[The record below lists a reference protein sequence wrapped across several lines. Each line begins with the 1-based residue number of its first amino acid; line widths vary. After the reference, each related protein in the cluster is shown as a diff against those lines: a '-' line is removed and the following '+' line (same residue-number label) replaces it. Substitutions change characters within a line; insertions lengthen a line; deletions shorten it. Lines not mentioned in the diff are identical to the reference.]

1 MAPPALRHAAA
12 LAAFVGA
19 AAFGRATVVEGTD
32 TALVWPAAGV
42 AVLWYL
48 ATSPATRWV
57 TLTLIGAATL
67 VVNILT
73 GSSIG
78 VAAVFVVTNVLQ
90 TVLTSWLLERSW
102 RDWPVVAWDVPF
114 TAPAQL
120 GRLLLATAV
129 SSVPVVVVG
138 ATGLWLVEDYYTGAA
153 ALAWWGRNGVGIV
166 GVVASGLLLHQSWT
180 LRHLRRAPRRV
191 RLVECTAL
199 FVLTGGLF
207 VLDLLD
213 SDNSFV
219 YFLPAFAVWAGSR
232 FRPTLVAVHSM
243 LAGMGAI
250 GIAMAGIG
258 PFADVRSPHLATLGA
273 QTFVGVVVVLGL
285 VLTMAREQNVRLTAD
300 LRATRDES
308 ERHGRLLN
316 AVLMSMQDGVV
327 VVDRD
332 NVVVMVNKAAAQS
345 VLADYGGR
353 PGVRLSDVEITDPD
367 GTPLPTDE
375 RPSRKALAGRTSSME
390 VLIPIG
396 GEMRRFVVR
405 AMPLAPGLEGDA
417 VLIFRDVTAERS
429 EQEKLVAFSSTAAH
443 DLRNPLSA
451 ISMWTEMLEMSLG
464 EDPEPDVQNAL
475 DRIRSG
481 TARTLQLIDDLL
493 TDARARDA
501 RLSMQPVDLATLTQ
515 AALEQ
520 VPDAD
525 VRILPIPKAMG
536 DAALLLRVMS
546 NLLANAVRYAHPGR
560 DPEITVSGELN
571 EFAEVVVR
579 VSDRGLGIPAD
590 QLEAVFENF
599 RRVPDTGVSGTGLG
613 LPICR
618 RIIERHGGRIWARQR
633 TDGPGTVVEFTLPAL
648 ED

>member
-57 TLTLIGAATL
+57 TLTLVSTATL
-67 VVNILT
+67 VVNLLT
-73 GSSIG
+73 GSSLA
-78 VAAVFVVTNVLQ
+78 VATVFVGTNVLQ
-90 TVLTSWLLERSW
+90 TALTSWLLERPW
-102 RDWPVVAWDVPF
+102 RDWPVVAWDVAF

-129 SSVPVVVVG
+129 ASVPVVVLG

-166 GVVASGLLLHQSWT
+166 GVVASGLLLHRSWT
-180 LRHLRRAPRRV
+180 LRDQRRPSSRARIAEAV
-191 RLVECTAL
+191 AL
-199 FVLTGGLF
+199 FALTGGLV
-207 VLDLLD
+207 VLDLLVTD
-213 SDNSFV
+213 SSFV

-300 LRATRDES
+300 LRAARDES

-327 VVDRD
+327 VVDRA

-345 VLADYGGR
+345 LFVDYGGR
-353 PGVRLSDVEITDPD
+353 PGMRLSDVEITDPD
-367 GTPLPTDE
+367 GTPLPTEE

-390 VLIPIG
+390 VMVPIG
-396 GEMRRFVVR
+396 DEMRRFAVR
-405 AMPLAPGLEGDA
+405 SMPLAPGLEGDA
-417 VLIFRDVTAERS
+417 VLVFRDVTAERH
-429 EQEKLVAFSSTAAH
+429 EQAALIEFSSTVAH

-464 EDPEPDVQNAL
+464 EEPAPEVQNAL

-493 TDARARDA
+493 TDAQARDA
-501 RLSMQPVDLATLTQ
+501 RLSLQPVDLETLTR

-520 VPDAD
+520 VPNAD
-525 VRILPIPKAMG
+525 VRVLPIPKAMG
-536 DAALLLRVMS
+536 DAVLLLRVMS
-546 NLLANAVRYAHPGR
+546 N
-560 DPEITVSGELN
+560 
-571 EFAEVVVR
+571 
-579 VSDRGLGIPAD
+579 
-590 QLEAVFENF
+590 
-599 RRVPDTGVSGTGLG
+599 
-613 LPICR
+613 
-618 RIIERHGGRIWARQR
+618 
-633 TDGPGTVVEFTLPAL
+633 
-648 ED
+648 